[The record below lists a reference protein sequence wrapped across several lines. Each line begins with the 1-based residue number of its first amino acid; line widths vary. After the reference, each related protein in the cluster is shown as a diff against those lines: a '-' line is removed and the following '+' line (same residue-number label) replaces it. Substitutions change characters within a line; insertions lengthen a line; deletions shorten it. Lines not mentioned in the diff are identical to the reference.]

1 MSYPTSAAWSHLVLS
16 LYCTEPGPSCD
27 AVMLGRITT
36 VAMSRSD
43 QLDLRCTVEPNWNGL
58 SARLLGASVTRNR
71 ALDTCEPS
79 CVPGAAR
86 PFLRNTWQ
94 RRSSPLE
101 EAEPGAMGHVAAS
114 EPTSA
119 ERRGPE
125 LRNA

>member
-1 MSYPTSAAWSHLVLS
+1 MMSYPTSAVWSHLVLS
-16 LYCTEPGPSCD
+16 LYCTEPGPSRD
-27 AVMLGRITT
+27 AVVLGRITT

-58 SARLLGASVTRNR
+58 SARLLAASVTRNR

-94 RRSSPLE
+94 HRSSPLG

-119 ERRGPE
+119 ER
-125 LRNA
+125 